1 VPRYI
6 DIIAPESEEQ
16 LELMVSRAI
25 SLGFG
30 AVGIVGDFPD
40 LPNGTFRVSIVG
52 PSSIPQEARK
62 IRSKVRLLLSSPKTL
77 EESRKVTFSKLVD
90 GVVASYDTGRPNFDY
105 VSAKLLKRNEGTL
118 LVPVAWMIR
127 KMLEEPHV
135 IRNVR
140 LEVRIALKAGLYPV
154 IASMAR
160 DVREIVP
167 PRLLVSFGEFI
178 LDLRRDQA
186 KSMVKDFPSYLI
198 SEERKLRTKGVALDE
213 VQGSH

>member
-1 VPRYI
+1 
-6 DIIAPESEEQ
+6 
-16 LELMVSRAI
+16 
-25 SLGFG
+25 
-30 AVGIVGDFPD
+30 
-40 LPNGTFRVSIVG
+40 
-52 PSSIPQEARK
+52 
-62 IRSKVRLLLSSPKTL
+62 
-77 EESRKVTFSKLVD
+77 SRKVTFSKLVD

-105 VSAKLLKRNEGTL
+105 VSAKQLKRNEGTL

-160 DVREIVP
+160 DIREVVP
-167 PRLLVSFGEFI
+167 PRLLASFGEFI
-178 LDLRRDQA
+178 LDLKRDQA

-198 SEERKLRTKGVALDE
+198 SEERRLRTKGVALDE